1 MEITEYRKNAADMIA
16 LVRCAVNGEKPGREL
31 TDGLDL
37 KALFEV
43 CQAHVLTACCA
54 YALEAAGIRDAA
66 FTEAKEKAIR
76 KNIIMDA
83 ERKKILKCLE
93 EEQIWYM
100 PLKGALLK
108 DWYPRIGMRQM
119 SDNDILFDM
128 QRREDVR
135 RIMKAH
141 GFTLKAEREVVDE
154 YTKPPVYNFE
164 MHGELFMEYQ
174 TGEMARYYLGIKE
187 RLLKDDGNQY
197 GWHFT
202 NEDFYLFMTAHEYK
216 HFSLGGTGVRSL
228 LDTYVFMRKYGDA
241 LDREFLAAELEKLG
255 LADYESESR
264 SLALK
269 LFSGEAVTEQESELL
284 DYYVTSGV
292 YGTREHDI
300 QNRLQRKSGG
310 SKGKYILRRLF
321 PPMYEIRNNHPFF
334 YQHKW
339 LIPVLWIWRPVRGLL
354 HRRKQITGELRYL
367 MKNEQKP
374 EE

>member
-1 MEITEYRKNAADMIA
+1 
-16 LVRCAVNGEKPGREL
+16 
-31 TDGLDL
+31 
-37 KALFEV
+37 
-43 CQAHVLTACCA
+43 
-54 YALEAAGIRDAA
+54 
-66 FTEAKEKAIR
+66 

-93 EEQIWYM
+93 EEQVWYM

-108 DWYPRIGMRQM
+108 DWYPRLGMRQM
-119 SDNDILFDM
+119 SDNDILFDQ

-135 RIMKAH
+135 RIMAAH

-154 YTKPPVYNFE
+154 YTKPPVSNFE
-164 MHGELFMEYQ
+164 MHCELFMEYQ
-174 TGEMARYYLGIKE
+174 TGAMAAYYLGVKE
-187 RLLKDDGNQY
+187 KLLKDDGNQY

-202 NEDFYLFMTAHEYK
+202 DEDFYLFMTAHEYK

-228 LDTYVFMRKYGDA
+228 LDTYIFMRKYGSR
-241 LDREFLAAELEKLG
+241 LDEAYLSAELDKLG
-255 LADYESESR
+255 IAEYESESR
-264 SLALK
+264 SLAMK
-269 LFSGEAVTEQESELL
+269 LFAGEAITEQESELL

-321 PPMYEIRNNHPFF
+321 PPMDEIKRNYPFF
-334 YQHKW
+334 YRHKW
-339 LIPVLWIWRPVRGLL
+339 LIPVLWVWRPVYGFL